1 MSERQNALS
10 QKILV
15 IISTL
20 MMCTI
25 SFSLSAPTLLTNE
38 ATVEAGPPTAGTTN
52 LTVLNTTYLNGT
64 QSYDDLYI
72 GCGSTLCGSI
82 VATGDL
88 ILSVNS
94 SQVQGGRA
102 DATAKIGSAPFG
114 VMTLGIG
121 RRRRRTGGAADA
133 TQALPPRAVPFGCDD
148 VD

>member
-25 SFSLSAPTLLTNE
+25 SFSLSAPTLLSET
-38 ATVEAGPPTAGTTN
+38 TVEAGPPSAGTTN

-72 GCGSTLCGSI
+72 GCGIVSCGSI

-88 ILSVNS
+88 ILSVNTLTVMNGAS
-94 SQVQGGRA
+94 IIAYDQPTNTQGVGGSVQMSASYIGNGG
-102 DATAKIGSAPFG
+102 
-114 VMTLGIG
+114 
-121 RRRRRTGGAADA
+121 GGAGHSNSGGGGGSSSSSG
-133 TQALPPRAVPFGCDD
+133 T
-148 VD
+148 